1 MVLNQN
7 VFWTQRFYT
16 ICSEISSHLGKKWIP
31 KKGGENGAV
40 RNKALPLGLVFAGE
54 VVQYKLMVACQC
66 LSWVQFW
73 IVSLLFPYWLYDWG
87 KVFSQPPLLSLLKG
101 NK

>member
-54 VVQYKLMVACQC
+54 VVQADGGLPVFKLDSVLDC
-66 LSWVQFW
+66 LST
-73 IVSLLFPYWLYDWG
+73 
-87 KVFSQPPLLSLLKG
+87 LSLLVV
-101 NK
+101 